1 MRRTILAAGLAA
13 FLLPAVALAA
23 GTSMSPIVSS
33 KLSGK
38 TEVPKGDPNGT
49 GIVFLHLN
57 ATKGSACW
65 EFKGIKNIGTPQV
78 AHIHKGARGVA
89 GPVVVPLGGAYKAKG
104 CAKAATKLIAA
115 IEQHPNRYY
124 VNIHNAKYPGG
135 AIRGQLVAGMIAG

>member
-49 GIVFLHLN
+49 GIVVLHLN
-57 ATKGSACW
+57 ATRRTACW
-65 EFKGIKNIGTPQV
+65 FKGIKNIGTPQV